1 MKEHTQQQRKKPAKR
16 KGVGRNP
23 LKTYWKLTVERF
35 KKFFRYWDLLVL
47 LVQRDI
53 KMKYRRSFLGYLWSI
68 LTPLLSMAVMAIVFT
83 RMFKRSISNY
93 PLYLICGNILFSF
106 MRESTTQAMH
116 SVIGSAALL
125 KKTYVPKYIFTLSKV
140 TSSMVNF
147 VLSLGALIIV
157 MIATHQPFQWMNL
170 LAIVPILELYIFCV
184 GLGLLLAA
192 ATVFFRDIKN
202 IWSVVTLAWMY
213 LTPIFYSLESFNES
227 KEKGVVAVST
237 LDAAIRRFNPMYMYI
252 QQFRYFIMQYHMAD
266 IEAPWNVLMWRGA
279 VCAGLMLLIGVFT
292 FKMTKNK
299 FILYI

>member
-1 MKEHTQQQRKKPAKR
+1 MKKIVT
-16 KGVGRNP
+16 
-23 LKTYWKLTVERF
+23 TVRGWIRRF
-35 KKFFRYWDLLVL
+35 SRYWDLLVL

-53 KMKYRRSFLGYLWSI
+53 KLKYRRSFLGYLWSI

-83 RMFKRSISNY
+83 KMFKRSIENY

-106 MRESTTQAMH
+106 MRESTNQALN

-140 TSSMVNF
+140 TSCMVNF
-147 VLSLGALIIV
+147 VLSLGALLIV
-157 MIATHQPFQWMNL
+157 MIATGQPFRWMNL
-170 LAIVPILELYIFCV
+170 LIIVPIIELYVFCV

-192 ATVFFRDIKN
+192 GTVFFRDIKN

-213 LTPIFYSLESFNES
+213 LTPIFYSLGSFYNDSEPNRNR
-227 KEKGVVAVST
+227 
-237 LDAAIRRFNPMYMYI
+237 AATALGLIIRRFNPMYMYI
-252 QQFRYFIMQYHMAD
+252 QQFRYFIMQYHIAD

>member
-1 MKEHTQQQRKKPAKR
+1 MKKSVKQ
-16 KGVGRNP
+16 
-23 LKTYWKLTVERF
+23 YWKLTRERF

-47 LVQRDI
+47 LVQRDV

-68 LTPLLSMAVMAIVFT
+68 LTPLLSMLVMAIVFT
-83 RMFKRSISNY
+83 RMFKRSIENY

-106 MRESTTQAMH
+106 MRESTTQAMN

-140 TSSMVNF
+140 TSCMVNF
-147 VLSLGALIIV
+147 LLSLGALLIV
-157 MIATHQPFQWMNL
+157 MIWTGQPFRWINL
-170 LAIVPILELYIFCV
+170 LSIVPILELYVFCV

-192 ATVFFRDIKN
+192 GTVFFRDIKN

-213 LTPIFYSLESFNES
+213 LTPIFYSLESLNEAT
-227 KEKGVVAVST
+227 EPGVVAMST
-237 LDAAIRRFNPMYMYI
+237 LGVAIRRFNPMYMYI
-252 QQFRYFIMQYHMAD
+252 QQFRYFIMQYEIAL
-266 IEAPWNVLMWRGA
+266 IETPWSMLMWRGA
-279 VCAGLMLLIGVFT
+279 VYAVLMLIVGVFT

>member
-1 MKEHTQQQRKKPAKR
+1 MNKKVK
-16 KGVGRNP
+16 KSG
-23 LKTYWKLTVERF
+23 KYYWKLTKERF

-68 LTPLLSMAVMAIVFT
+68 LTPLLSMMVMAIVFT
-83 RMFKRSISNY
+83 KMFKRSITNY

-106 MRESTTQAMH
+106 MRESTTQAMN

-140 TSSMVNF
+140 TSCMVNF

-170 LAIVPILELYIFCV
+170 LSIVPILELYVFCV

-213 LTPIFYSLESFNES
+213 LTPIFYSLESFNDA
-227 KEKGVVAVST
+227 KDGIAVST
-237 LDAAIRRFNPMYMYI
+237 LGVAIRRFNPMYMYI
-252 QQFRYFIMQYHMAD
+252 QQFRYCIMQYYIPD
-266 IEAPWNVLMWRGA
+266 IEAPCGVLMWRGA
-279 VCAGLMLLIGVFT
+279 VCAAVMLIAGLVT
-292 FKMTKNK
+292 FNATKNK